1 MTKIETLEKQLSES
15 NEIVKRSKCAEH
27 ITQMTPMFRKRS
39 GLGFLD
45 ESSTQPPLENSKGK
59 EIVFVKTGFNAPSKP
74 EIEENINTEKNEPV
88 KGLTNL

>member
-1 MTKIETLEKQLSES
+1 MDSQFKKSDEECKVALDKLYTSLSKIENLEKQLHES

-45 ESSTQPPLENSKGK
+45 EPTSQSPLGNQ
-59 EIVFVKTGFNAPSKP
+59 
-74 EIEENINTEKNEPV
+74 
-88 KGLTNL
+88 